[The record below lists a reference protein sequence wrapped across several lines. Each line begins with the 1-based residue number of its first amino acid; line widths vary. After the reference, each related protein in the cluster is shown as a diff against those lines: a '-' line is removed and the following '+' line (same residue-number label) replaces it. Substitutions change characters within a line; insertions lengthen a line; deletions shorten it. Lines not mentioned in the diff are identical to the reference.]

1 MPIDFRVR
9 DVLKWPYVF
18 RLSSRQHFPK
28 NDVCRKLL
36 NHLRFSAVSTAAK
49 SFAAVISSSTHA
61 PFLRSPTHIGVPST
75 GLTERTTS
83 PIGRVALLGW
93 VHLRVEFAVLIMGR
107 TGRIDQRGIDVGTLT
122 QRQAMVTQITI
133 HEADSSGRQLV
144 LLQQKTEV

>member
-1 MPIDFRVR
+1 M
-9 DVLKWPYVF
+9 
-18 RLSSRQHFPK
+18 
-28 NDVCRKLL
+28 
-36 NHLRFSAVSTAAK
+36 
-49 SFAAVISSSTHA
+49 
-61 PFLRSPTHIGVPST
+61 PST

-107 TGRIDQRGIDVGTLT
+107 TGRINQRGIDVGTLT